1 MFILFSFH
9 AVSMWVYSEF
19 DRTVLLMSLA
29 WAVIGEMALPLHK
42 NFGMQVYV
50 PFMVAM
56 QVLVLMVS
64 WFIQA
69 QDVSNVTYWTE
80 GTELHVLPFGWTIH
94 STMGAV
100 VVAAGI
106 AWFAT
111 IVAVGPDMP
120 KELHEA

>member
-1 MFILFSFH
+1 MFILFGFY
-9 AVSMWVYSEF
+9 AVSMWVYSQF
-19 DRTVLLMSLA
+19 DQTVLWMSLVLA
-29 WAVIGEMALPLHK
+29 TIGELAVPLNK
-42 NFGMQVYV
+42 KFGMGVYV
-50 PFMVAM
+50 PFMAAM
-56 QVLVLMVS
+56 QVLVLMTS

-69 QDVSNVTYWTE
+69 QDISNVTYWTE

-94 STMGAV
+94 ATMGAV

-111 IVAVGPDMP
+111 VVAVGPEMP